1 MKIEY
6 LVFRLYIFSISEEI
20 VKWLSVQNSLQ
31 QWKSVLGGWQSV
43 AMGLL
48 RQLAN
53 GLHLVSYHAYYLT
66 KNLTLVVYFI
76 VTMTSSTAFL
86 SSLCSSAVL
95 IACFYLSLYHLS
107 VVCSPH
113 PSFGLSVGLCRVQ
126 YQWCT
131 AHVEAVISVLALGT
145 AWRVPQH
152 YTYFAFPSF
161 WSLSE
166 GSGFS

>member
-1 MKIEY
+1 
-6 LVFRLYIFSISEEI
+6 
-20 VKWLSVQNSLQ
+20 
-31 QWKSVLGGWQSV
+31 
-43 AMGLL
+43 MGLL

-53 GLHLVSYHAYYLT
+53 GLHLVSYHAYYLI
-66 KNLTLVVYFI
+66 KNKIKNVTLVVYFI

-86 SSLCSSAVL
+86 SSLCSSEVL
-95 IACFYLSLYHLS
+95 IACFYLFLYHLS

-152 YTYFAFPSF
+152 YTHFAFLSF

-166 GSGFS
+166 GSGFSSWRFLSMGPSWCANERREVLLWRIKI

>member
-1 MKIEY
+1 MHGKIWK
-6 LVFRLYIFSISEEI
+6 LDTWCSDYIFTVSEEI

-31 QWKSVLGGWQSV
+31 QWKSVLGGWQGV
-43 AMGLL
+43 
-48 RQLAN
+48 
-53 GLHLVSYHAYYLT
+53 AYYLT
-66 KNLTLVVYFI
+66 KNLTLVVYI

-95 IACFYLSLYHLS
+95 IACLYLSLYHLS

-145 AWRVPQH
+145 AWRIPQH
-152 YTYFAFPSF
+152 YTHFAFLSF